1 MPNKNLVI
9 VSNESIYVNNNKYF
23 CDNVDIK
30 STVDGLSKLYN
41 LIFLGR
47 GSFQKRNFIIN
58 FKNIK
63 VGLNIFSYLY
73 NIFKTLNTNSN
84 YLIISITP
92 FTFFAFLI
100 LFLFRKKIFIYLRS
114 NGFKEYEVIL
124 GKRWVWIYKIMY
136 SLVLRKS
143 HIISCQQDLV
153 INRKF
158 DLVTPSELD
167 EKWLYPHKEALL
179 EKVKLLYVGRIKIEK
194 GIYSLIDIFNDL
206 KIDSTLSIVGVGNRL
221 TVNNSNIK
229 FYGFENDITKL
240 SKIYDEH
247 NITILPSFT
256 EGYPKVVLESL
267 ARSRPIIAFEEI
279 IHISE
284 NRHGVFICK
293 RNSESLS
300 ETIQFI
306 IQNYSDIQ
314 KKISKNQL
322 PEKKDFIKQISN
334 ILDKN

>member
-1 MPNKNLVI
+1 MSNKNLVV
-9 VSNESIYVNNNKYF
+9 VSNESVYFNNNKYY

-30 STVDGLSKLYN
+30 SSVDGLSKLYN
-41 LIFLGR
+41 LFFLGR
-47 GSFQKRNFIIN
+47 ASFQKRNFVIN
-58 FKNIK
+58 STKINL
-63 VGLNIFSYLY
+63 GLNIFSYLY
-73 NIFKTLNTNSN
+73 KIFKTFNTNSN

-92 FTFFAFLI
+92 YTFFAFLI

-136 SLVLRKS
+136 SLILRKS

-153 INRKF
+153 VNRKF

-167 EKWLYPHKEALL
+167 EKWLSPHKEASV
-179 EKVKLLYVGRIKIEK
+179 EKVKLLYVGRIKVEK

-206 KIDSTLSIVGVGNRL
+206 KIDATLSIVGTGDRL
-221 TVNNSNIK
+221 TVNNGNIK
-229 FYGFENDITKL
+229 LYGFENNITKL
-240 SKIYDEH
+240 SKIYDDH

-267 ARSRPIIAFEEI
+267 ARSRPIIAFDEI
-279 IHISE
+279 NHISE
-284 NRHGVFICK
+284 NRQGVFICK

-300 ETIQFI
+300 KTIQFI

-314 KKISKNQL
+314 KKISKNHL